1 MAGTEYVPVT
11 TGFLPFDN
19 STLRARLAERVVET
33 RSIEAELRAAMA
45 AREVADEGTKRKPSR
60 WQ

>member
-19 STLRARLAERVVET
+19 STLRDRLAERVVET
-33 RSIEAELRAAMA
+33 RSIEAELRALMA
-45 AREVADEGTKRKPSR
+45 AREVVDEGPKRKSSR